1 MADTDVAYGY
11 LVEDTALQLVEP
23 EAAYTVD
30 VTSVPGGYEVQLTAT
45 ALVKDAALFV
55 DRLDPAARVDSAL
68 ITLAAGFTH
77 TFRVRGTDLDEVAL
91 TGRPVLRSV
100 NDLR

>member
-1 MADTDVAYGY
+1 VGPDEAY
-11 LVEDTALQLVEP
+11 E
-23 EAAYTVD
+23 VD
-30 VTSVPGGYEVQLTAT
+30 VTPVEDGYQVRLEAKS
-45 ALVKDAALFV
+45 LVKDAALFV

-68 ITLAAGFTH
+68 VTLPAGDSH
-77 TFRVRGTDLDEVAL
+77 TFQVLSSGLDEVSL